1 MHRPFNAAA
10 VRLQDFNLAAIVYML
25 DDVDMLGLA
34 LSKEG
39 NQLCAGDCRT
49 SGQSGRT
56 TPASTRLTIN
66 PHHMTKPSLVDQV

>member
-1 MHRPFNAAA
+1 MHRPFDAAA

-39 NQLCAGDCRT
+39 ISCW
-49 SGQSGRT
+49 
-56 TPASTRLTIN
+56 
-66 PHHMTKPSLVDQV
+66 

>member
-10 VRLQDFNLAAIVYML
+10 VRLQDFNLAAIVYIL

-39 NQLCAGDCRT
+39 ISSAPVTVERRDSPGAPR
-49 SGQSGRT
+49 
-56 TPASTRLTIN
+56 PFA
-66 PHHMTKPSLVDQV
+66 

>member
-10 VRLQDFNLAAIVYML
+10 VRLQDFNLATIVYML

-39 NQLCAGDCRT
+39 ISSALVTVERRGSPGA
-49 SGQSGRT
+49 
-56 TPASTRLTIN
+56 PLPFRL
-66 PHHMTKPSLVDQV
+66 S